1 MRKVYIDGKLPKT
14 CGECNFIGHYENGLY
29 ARNPHCCC
37 ELYWDLYKEDFRVD
51 KNKRDKKCPLR
62 QISEL
67 KDIEIKYNNGQ
78 ILHSEFSALE
88 NKIRQDER
96 KEICE
101 QIYKLFTNESM
112 WKSMKDWWLNNGN
125 CRELKQVLDA
135 VENGMK
141 NKEIIE
147 KFSKD
152 REYYALFN
160 KLKEE
165 NNE

>member
-1 MRKVYIDGKLPKT
+1 MNNIYVDELPTKGA
-14 CGECNFIGHYENGLY
+14 CIGGCPYAVTDTWVSYCPFQQEENGDHLII
-29 ARNPHCCC
+29 
-37 ELYWDLYKEDFRVD
+37 EEDCI
-51 KNKRDKKCPLR
+51 KACPLKLVTDR
-62 QISEL
+62 LAE
-67 KDIEIKYNNGQ
+67 
-78 ILHSEFSALE
+78 
-88 NKIRQDER
+88 ER
-96 KEICE
+96 KKVCE

-125 CRELKQVLDA
+125 CRELKQILDA
-135 VENGMK
+135 VENGME

-165 NNE
+165 NNG